1 MKPRNEKAIV
11 ATLPKGLR
19 AKDRIEQRR
28 ATREPAGRVEEDGSY
43 RTRGGLVYDPDT
55 GTTRRRVFM
64 TAKRRTP

>member
-11 ATLPKGLR
+11 AALPKGLR

-28 ATREPAGRVEEDGSY
+28 ASREPAGRVEEDGSY

-55 GTTRRRVFM
+55 GMTRRRIM
-64 TAKRRTP
+64 AAKRRTP